1 MDQNNNGQDLPCEK
15 YRQFLDSSVEQ
26 RTFMIEKLVET
37 FANTIDSIWHPK
49 FLTDKQPVKVMPTRG
64 FCSVIFKRSKATY
77 STLQISLFYIYRV
90 KRAVHEKLYQR
101 AQLNKDMQTS
111 NKQEDLMCCGRR
123 MFLASLMVA
132 SKYLHDK
139 NYHNKAWAKI
149 TGLDIKEINA
159 AEMAFLNLIDY
170 QLYISKPTFDIW
182 YTRIHGY
189 IENSYKSSSQLDLKN
204 TISNDPNNITS
215 MSQQEDS
222 VQNIIKDQQEQS
234 TLTSS
239 NGTRTIQLN
248 NCNYPSPPPDPSAQS
263 LTTDK
268 TFQRNDSGVSFDIM
282 SPPSVG
288 TKRHLISE
296 ESINKRICH

>member
-1 MDQNNNGQDLPCEK
+1 
-15 YRQFLDSSVEQ
+15 
-26 RTFMIEKLVET
+26 
-37 FANTIDSIWHPK
+37 
-49 FLTDKQPVKVMPTRG
+49 MPTRG

-189 IENSYKSSSQLDLKN
+189 IENSYKSSPQLDLN
-204 TISNDPNNITS
+204 NTTISSSSSTS
-215 MSQQEDS
+215 HQEDS
-222 VQNIIKDQQEQS
+222 VQNMIKDQQEQPS
-234 TLTSS
+234 LTS
-239 NGTRTIQLN
+239 RTIQLN
-248 NCNYPSPPPDPSAQS
+248 NSNYPSPPPDPSAQS

-268 TFQRNDSGVSFDIM
+268 SFQRNDSGVSFDIM
-282 SPPSVG
+282 SPPSVVG

-296 ESINKRICH
+296 ESINKRTCQ